1 MRTTLIFTLIYTL
14 ITVDASTTCGSVK
27 RAYQT
32 SGCCNQS
39 EITSDNISSCRTTCP
54 VEAMTAS
61 ASFTTV
67 ISNDTIPFIVNRMT
81 TRLGTVMASD
91 MGSMILMIAPLLP
104 SACSEVPEVCEPTER
119 GLRVVWAGFWI
130 LLQGNV
136 GKYASDIP
144 YELIADTI
152 DETVDERRRKL
163 STRSTVYGVWKKSV
177 KKMLTVIRRLKRRAI
192 RVLAGD
198 DEETLP
204 TCYDLEDAYYTARE
218 DDDEE
223 GDDDDDAIFAI
234 IEEALSFI
242 LDTQRG
248 VKQLFTGIILKLSA
262 TIVRGYVAIV
272 QSDSF
277 PIAAVKRRRVC
288 QCRAYRAIKSTIC
301 TPLWTVR
308 VSVSDTEDME
318 SLEYID
324 PMIMLADHVIGDAYA
339 ASSSNNYSLGRYVHY
354 RRLFHYQR
362 SSGAALAQS
371 SVLSA

>member
-1 MRTTLIFTLIYTL
+1 MWKRKTCLPNQRLLQSIESQAITLAP
-14 ITVDASTTCGSVK
+14 V
-27 RAYQT
+27 
-32 SGCCNQS
+32 
-39 EITSDNISSCRTTCP
+39 EPCP

-104 SACSEVPEVCEPTER
+104 SACSEVPQKFVSQ
-119 GLRVVWAGFWI
+119 LSVVFGALFGPAFEI

-177 KKMLTVIRRLKRRAI
+177 KKMLTVIRRLKRRAHPG
-192 RVLAGD
+192 RALAGD

-242 LDTQRG
+242 LTPSE
-248 VKQLFTGIILKLSA
+248 VSNNCLPALFEIL
-262 TIVRGYVAIV
+262 
-272 QSDSF
+272 D
-277 PIAAVKRRRVC
+277 RRRLSEATLPSSNLTLPN
-288 QCRAYRAIKSTIC
+288 CRCEEEES
-301 TPLWTVR
+301 LSMSR
-308 VSVSDTEDME
+308 VQGDQKYNMYAFMDSSSASVSDTEDME

-324 PMIMLADHVIGDAYA
+324 PMIMLADHVNMTAYA
-339 ASSSNNYSLGRYVHY
+339 ASNAQFVPLLAAMYTTAGFSITNGPSVCRIGTELCAQCLKQQCYSKVDLMTIR
-354 RRLFHYQR
+354 
-362 SSGAALAQS
+362 
-371 SVLSA
+371 